1 MDIKDK
7 VVQEERLILPEF
19 NAYKTQH
26 TYRNRRTT
34 NGLSTNMFNRLLK
47 KAYLHHTVNTKRH
60 TMASRLIL

>member
-7 VVQEERLILPEF
+7 VVQGERLILPEF

-34 NGLSTNMFNRLLK
+34 NGLPTNMFNRWLK
-47 KAYLHHTVNTKRH
+47 KASLH
-60 TMASRLIL
+60 